1 MIKIVYHPKYETT
14 SVLKKVGVIEVRMKK
29 IEIITKF
36 NQINSE
42 HEKISFVL
50 DYYISGQMNYY
61 MLSDFFGGSVEE
73 WIYFI
78 QSFNIKFCPK
88 CQKCYPLSF
97 FKKSLKRKDKK
108 HISCKLCNSK
118 RNKINIEKIR
128 QILDDYDIFKD
139 IDSQMNII
147 LELYKNGIDA
157 KFLSQL
163 FDKPMIF
170 FVNFF
175 KEKGVKYSPQ
185 FDILLPR
192 SFFDNDSNRI
202 DGKFSY
208 PKFYRYKNKDIIID
222 ILREKLDPFKH
233 WKEQEELIIEL
244 YSKNATVEVLSS
256 LFSEEPNNFIKFFKK
271 LNISYCSKC
280 KRIYP
285 MTFFRNAQDMLLGKE
300 SFCRLHLMKS
310 ENKDIIIDILREKL
324 DPFKH
329 WKEQEELIIELYS
342 MGFQYRQFASIFGE
356 KIQTFVDFFKE
367 KDIKYCSVHK
377 CLHSRDEFDQ
387 RKSKNF
393 TDGLL
398 SYCKKAPVLFDKFY
412 EKIEKIEEC
421 RRDPNNSSFLQIRC
435 KFCNKWF
442 NPTYDQIKDRINA
455 INGKSS
461 SPGTQNYLYCSQQ
474 CKINCILYRSTG
486 QVTNNKSKRNTS
498 YNKTLRKMRIEY
510 VKKKYDL
517 INSIYVKCESNE
529 CIWGPDMLFTEDEV
543 ENHHIVPVSQDY
555 LLEFDLD
562 NCRILCKDCHN
573 NIHKNNPGCKTSE
586 LIKISKE
593 DVC

>member
-1 MIKIVYHPKYETT
+1 MIFHTTISSRVQKWKGSTTIPYGSRMIKIVYHPKYETT

-208 PKFYRYKNKDIIID
+208 PKFYRYK
-222 ILREKLDPFKH
+222 
-233 WKEQEELIIEL
+233 
-244 YSKNATVEVLSS
+244 
-256 LFSEEPNNFIKFFKK
+256 
-271 LNISYCSKC
+271 
-280 KRIYP
+280 
-285 MTFFRNAQDMLLGKE
+285 
-300 SFCRLHLMKS
+300 
-310 ENKDIIIDILREKL
+310 NKDIIIDILREKL